1 MTNPLVS
8 VIMTVRNCD
17 RFVEE
22 SINSIINQYFK
33 DFELI
38 VYDDKS
44 TDGTLK
50 IVEETLKGSGI
61 RYVIKTPF
69 VGERV
74 GCGQGRNKAIQEA
87 MGKYIAIQDADDIS
101 FPDRLQKEVDF
112 LEKNED
118 VFCVS
123 SWADVIDEKGDMIDC
138 FVYPPLNHNDIKVE
152 ILRKNNNPMIDPS
165 SMFRKNIFNELGGYD
180 KKWKLVP
187 DFNLWRRAVIKGYKF
202 GNIGEQ
208 LVKYRKHPDS
218 VTTKHNAEAIKEHYC
233 MCKEVV

>member
-1 MTNPLVS
+1 MKKPLVS
-8 VIMTVRNCD
+8 VIMSVHNCSK
-17 RFVEE
+17 FVEE
-22 SINSIINQYFK
+22 SLYSIINQTFK
-33 DFELI
+33 DFEI
-38 VYDDKS
+38 VVYDDKS

-50 IVEETLKGSGI
+50 IVEEMLKGSGVG
-61 RYVIKTPF
+61 YAIKTPF
-69 VGERV
+69 VGEQV

-87 MGKYIAIQDADDIS
+87 TGKYIAIQDADDIS

-112 LEKNED
+112 LENNKD